1 MMELSIK
8 NKGFGNKIMI
18 STECRG
24 CGRMFNFSVTNLKD
38 VNLYCTNCE
47 IDKTIELRDKIINS
61 LLVDKKWYEFWKRK

>member
-1 MMELSIK
+1 MELSIK

-47 IDKTIELRDKIINS
+47 IDKTIINS
-61 LLVDKKWYEFWKRK
+61 PSH